1 MNTDT
6 KKDENSKSR
15 ILEAA
20 TKLFAQ
26 KGFDGASIR
35 EICKLADVNL
45 CMISY
50 YWGGKQELY
59 NGIIED
65 LIEKQ
70 IEYSKSFL
78 DLNRNPQNM
87 STKECVDL
95 LITISDRLVNF
106 FYTNVSSDLIV
117 ILLKEQQKLDFIVKS
132 PVLDYM
138 RSVVARILNKDVND
152 RLVIF
157 KTLFMLSQVNSPRI
171 LPAFSLRPLGQTDFC
186 EEDIKI
192 IKENVK
198 LYINAI
204 LKEGGRVKMIKKFL
218 LVFSLLFM
226 AQSCFAVD
234 VQELNIDFFTRF
246 NDEYLNCYIQ
256 EALNNNHELKKA
268 GHVVEQYRQQTKYS
282 LGRELPSLSVSAN
295 YLGVKVPELDNFQ
308 LKDNAFILPFIASY
322 EADFLLKNR
331 DKTKAIKKSYE
342 ASKFNEKAVYLALLS
357 DVATVYTN
365 ILQYDDLIEKQSKIL
380 QNQEEILNKSNK
392 KI

>member
-95 LITISDRLVNF
+95 LITISDRLVDF
-106 FYTNVSSDLIV
+106 FYTNVSADLIV
-117 ILLKEQQKLDFIVKS
+117 LLLKEQQKPDFIVKS
-132 PVLDYM
+132 PVLDYV
-138 RSVVARILNKDVND
+138 RRVVARALNREADD
-152 RLVIF
+152 RVVIF

-171 LPAFSLRPLGQTDFC
+171 LPAFSLRLLGQEDFC
-186 EEDIKI
+186 QEDIKI
-192 IKENVK
+192 IKDNVK
-198 LYINAI
+198 LYINSLI
-204 LKEGGRVKMIKKFL
+204 KEGN
-218 LVFSLLFM
+218 
-226 AQSCFAVD
+226 D
-234 VQELNIDFFTRF
+234 V
-246 NDEYLNCYIQ
+246 
-256 EALNNNHELKKA
+256 
-268 GHVVEQYRQQTKYS
+268 
-282 LGRELPSLSVSAN
+282 
-295 YLGVKVPELDNFQ
+295 
-308 LKDNAFILPFIASY
+308 
-322 EADFLLKNR
+322 
-331 DKTKAIKKSYE
+331 
-342 ASKFNEKAVYLALLS
+342 
-357 DVATVYTN
+357 
-365 ILQYDDLIEKQSKIL
+365 
-380 QNQEEILNKSNK
+380 
-392 KI
+392 

>member
-204 LKEGGRVKMIKKFL
+204 LKEGGRGK
-218 LVFSLLFM
+218 
-226 AQSCFAVD
+226 
-234 VQELNIDFFTRF
+234 
-246 NDEYLNCYIQ
+246 ND
-256 EALNNNHELKKA
+256 
-268 GHVVEQYRQQTKYS
+268 
-282 LGRELPSLSVSAN
+282 
-295 YLGVKVPELDNFQ
+295 
-308 LKDNAFILPFIASY
+308 
-322 EADFLLKNR
+322 
-331 DKTKAIKKSYE
+331 
-342 ASKFNEKAVYLALLS
+342 
-357 DVATVYTN
+357 
-365 ILQYDDLIEKQSKIL
+365 
-380 QNQEEILNKSNK
+380 
-392 KI
+392 